1 MLFVY
6 KYLTGKYYC
15 NIIFIVTTT
24 NRAREIF
31 IFHHSGIDD
40 SFINRHKLID
50 YELC

>member
-24 NRAREIF
+24 NETKEILQF
-31 IFHHSGIDD
+31 PSSGHWRLVEIEN
-40 SFINRHKLID
+40 S
-50 YELC
+50 